1 MNPISHDRSRVRR
14 VSTVAIASLL
24 GLTVMAGCGSS
35 GSDSSSSGTDK
46 SANTASSGTDKTANT
61 AATGG
66 ITVPTATGTPVSII
80 ADDKSATEQFFTLD
94 TASVGAGPTTFTFK
108 NDGDREHE
116 MIILKTD
123 TPYDQLKVGS
133 DNKVSEADSVGE
145 ISETPAGK
153 TVVKTFDLAAGNYV
167 LVCNIEKHYQQGMRA
182 AFTVKP

>member
-1 MNPISHDRSRVRR
+1 
-14 VSTVAIASLL
+14 VSTVVVASLL
-24 GLTVMAGCGSS
+24 GLTVIAGCGSS
-35 GSDSSSSGTDK
+35 SNSSSSGTDK
-46 SANTASSGTDKTANT
+46 SATTAASSGTDKTADT
-61 AATGG
+61 SATGG
-66 ITVPTATGTPVSII
+66 ITVPTATGTPVSIT
-80 ADDKSATEQFFTLD
+80 AADKSDTEQFFTLD
-94 TASVGAGPTTFTFK
+94 KTSVGTGPTTFTFK
-108 NDGDREHE
+108 NSGNREHE

-153 TVVKTFDLAAGNYV
+153 TVVKTFDLAPGNYV